1 MDTLVPFPV
10 SKTKITPPRR
20 RTELISRSRL
30 IDALHILLNKKLVLV
45 SAPAGYGKTSLLIDF
60 VATSEIPVCWL
71 SLDILDQEP
80 QRFLSYL
87 VACIRERFPAFGGES
102 LALLDNMAS
111 IEKENERLAVVL
123 TNEIYQY
130 IHEHFAIVLDDYQ
143 FIDSVPSLRLFINR
157 FIQLAGEHCHIILVS
172 RTLPVLPDF
181 HLLVARDYVAG
192 LGLEELAFLPEEIQT
207 LFDQNTGQSISRED
221 AELLANE
228 TDGWITSI
236 SLTGLSYN
244 KGLNRQKTPA
254 ARTGIELYDYFAR
267 EVLDKQTSSM
277 RKFLLVTSLFE
288 EVNVDICEAVL
299 DPLLPTLR
307 NEWRGLFGAVQKN
320 NLFAISLG
328 RESGSFRYHHLFQDY
343 LQAIL
348 QEENREIIWEVMR
361 LLAIYYEERQD
372 WEKVHHIYEQ
382 SGDLGALVRLL
393 ENCGTYLIRNGRIAM
408 LGDWLDRLPVFLLR
422 ENPGLLS
429 LQGSVAYTRGETQTG
444 ISLLSQAEKG
454 LRAENDRENLVV
466 TLVRKAAAYRDSGDY
481 SRALS
486 DAEEV
491 IALTSEMEEQHAQ
504 YNQAAALRVKG
515 MALFR
520 LGRTAESVAWLETSL
535 TLFSALR
542 DLNYVPILQM
552 ELGVVHNALGENEIA
567 IKYYLSALKTWQANG
582 NLGWQAT
589 LLNNLGVLYHQVG
602 EYEKAFCM
610 FEEAVDCA
618 RRSNF
623 VRSKSMALSSLGDLL
638 LDLQEFE
645 YAREC
650 YEESRGI
657 ASQRQYSFW
666 MFYNQVAL
674 ARTARIS
681 NQYNVAENLLKEL
694 SEYINPETSA
704 GEEALFRLEY
714 GCLLLSLQRSRQA
727 VESFNR
733 AVDLYEQDGRPL
745 ETNICR
751 LWLAAALFHTG
762 QDETALRHLMC
773 FISDYRT
780 MKETFPLLIAASQ
793 VRPWYGKTTIPA
805 ELSAGMEHLFKQ
817 AAQFVE
823 NIPTLRRKLRQVSR
837 STLIS
842 PPHLVIHGFGPAQVF
857 INGKKLSLSDWQ
869 TRETRDLFFYFLQ
882 SSPQTKEDVAVD
894 FWPDLNLS
902 RMKMRFK
909 TNMYRLRHAVGQD
922 TILFEG
928 ERYRF
933 NRNVDYEYD
942 VEIFDKLLKQSRDLV
957 KRDDKL
963 SMLQAAVDL
972 VKGSYLAD
980 IDAVWADLER
990 ARLELNYHAALIELA
1005 ELYLEAGQPLRTI
1018 EVCRIALKA
1027 DPLMEAAYRLSMRAY
1042 AVIGDIA
1049 AVARVHQS
1057 CHSVLDDA
1065 LGIEPSGETQELYRK
1080 LLKS

>member
-1 MDTLVPFPV
+1 M
-10 SKTKITPPRR
+10 
-20 RTELISRSRL
+20 

-45 SAPAGYGKTSLLIDF
+45 SAPPGYGKTSLLIDF

-87 VACIRERFPAFGGES
+87 IACIRERFPAFGGES

-181 HLLVARDYVAG
+181 HLLVARDHVAG

-422 ENPGLLS
+422 ENPRLLS
-429 LQGSVAYTRGETQTG
+429 LQGVVVYTRGETQAG

-466 TLVRKAAAYRDSGDY
+466 TLVRKAAAYRESGDP

-486 DAEEV
+486 DAEEAITLASTEV
-491 IALTSEMEEQHAQ
+491 DQSTSF
-504 YNQAAALRVKG
+504 NLAAALRVKG

-520 LGRTAESVAWLETSL
+520 LGHTVASVEWLEKSL
-535 TLFSALR
+535 KIFSVLR
-542 DLNYVPILQM
+542 DQNYLPLLEM
-552 ELGVVHNALGENEIA
+552 ELGVVHNVLGENKVAE
-567 IKYYLSALKTWQANG
+567 KFYTSALKTWQANG

-589 LLNNLGVLYHQVG
+589 LMNNLGVLYHQVG
-602 EYEKAFCM
+602 EYEKAFYA
-610 FEEAVDCA
+610 FEDAIDFA
-618 RRSNF
+618 RRSDY
-623 VRSKSMALSSLGDLL
+623 VRTQAVAISSMGDLL
-638 LDLQEFE
+638 LDLDESK
-645 YAREC
+645 YAKDC
-650 YEESRGI
+650 YEQ
-657 ASQRQYSFW
+657 AHNMATQHQYSFW

-674 ARTARIS
+674 ARTARLS
-681 NQYNVAENLLKEL
+681 NQYDVAKNLLEEL
-694 SEYINPETSA
+694 SAGISLETSA
-704 GEEALFRLEY
+704 GDEALFRLEY
-714 GCLLLSLQRSRQA
+714 GCLLLSLQRPHQA
-727 VESFNR
+727 VESLNR
-733 AVDLYEQDGRPL
+733 ALDLYEQDGRPL

-751 LWLAAALFHTG
+751 LWLAAALFHAG
-762 QDETALRHLMC
+762 QDETALRHLMR
-773 FISDYRT
+773 FISDYRA
-780 MKETFPLLIAASQ
+780 MEETFPLLIAARQ
-793 VRPWYGKTTIPA
+793 VQPWCEKISIPA
-805 ELSAGMEHLFKQ
+805 ELSVTLEHLFKR
-817 AAQFVE
+817 AAQFAE
-823 NIPTLRRKLRQVSR
+823 DIPSLRRKLRLVSR
-837 STLIS
+837 SAFIS
-842 PPHLVIHGFGPAQVF
+842 PPQLTVHGFGPAQVF
-857 INGKKLSLSDWQ
+857 INGKKVSLSDWQ

-882 SSPQTKEDVAVD
+882 SPPQTKEDVAVD
-894 FWPDLNLS
+894 FWPDISLA
-902 RMKMRFK
+902 RIKMRFK

-1065 LGIEPSGETQELYRK
+1065 LGI
-1080 LLKS
+1080 

>member
-1 MDTLVPFPV
+1 MDTPIPV
-10 SKTKITPPRR
+10 SRTKITPPRR

-30 IDALHILLNKKLVLV
+30 IDALHTLLNKKLVLI

-87 VACIRERFPAFGGES
+87 IACIRERFPAFGGES
-102 LALLDNMAS
+102 LALLNNMAS
-111 IEKENERLAVVL
+111 IEKENERLVVVL
-123 TNEIYQY
+123 TNETYQY

-181 HLLVARDYVAG
+181 HLLVARDQVAG
-192 LGLEELAFLPEEIQT
+192 LGLEELAFLPEEIQV
-207 LFDQNTGQSISRED
+207 LFSQNTGQSISRED

-236 SLTGLSYN
+236 SLTGLSYSQ
-244 KGLNRQKTPA
+244 GLNNQKTPA

-267 EVLDKQTSSM
+267 EVLDKQSPSM

-372 WEKVHHIYEQ
+372 WEKAHHIYEH
-382 SGDLGALVRLL
+382 SGDLCALVRLL
-393 ENCGTYLIRNGRIAM
+393 EKCGTYLIRNGRIAM

-422 ENPGLLS
+422 ENPRLLS
-429 LQGSVAYTRGETQTG
+429 LQGAVVYTRGETQAG
-444 ISLLSQAEKG
+444 ISLLSQAEEG
-454 LRAENDRENLVV
+454 LRAENDKENLIV
-466 TLVRKAAAYRDSGDY
+466 TLVRRAAAYRDSGDY

-486 DAEEV
+486 DSEEAV
-491 IALTSEMEEQHAQ
+491 ALTSEMDEQQHAQ

-520 LGRTAESVAWLETSL
+520 LGRTAESVEWLETSL
-535 TLFSALR
+535 ALFSALG
-542 DLNYVPILQM
+542 DVNYVPILQM

-602 EYEKAFCM
+602 EHEKAFRM
-610 FEEAVDCA
+610 FEEAIDCA
-618 RRSNF
+618 QRSDF
-623 VRSKSMALSSLGDLL
+623 VRSQSMALSSLGDLL
-638 LDLQEFE
+638 SDLQEFD

-650 YEESRGI
+650 YEESLGM
-657 ASQRQYSFW
+657 ASRHKYSFW
-666 MFYNQVAL
+666 MFYNQASL
-674 ARTARIS
+674 ARIARLS
-681 NQYNVAENLLKEL
+681 NQYDVAENLLREL
-694 SEYINPETSA
+694 SAQVSPETSA

-714 GCLLLSLQRSRQA
+714 GCLLLSLQRPGEA
-727 VESFNR
+727 VEMLNR
-733 AVDLYEQDGRPL
+733 AIDLYEQDGRPL

-751 LWLAAALFHTG
+751 LWLAASFFDAR
-762 QDETALRHLMC
+762 QDENALRHLRC
-773 FISDYRT
+773 FASDYRT
-780 MKETFPLLIAASQ
+780 MKEAFPLFIAASQ
-793 VRPWYGKTTIPA
+793 VRSWYGKISIPP
-805 ELSAGMEHLFKQ
+805 ELSIALEHLFKR
-817 AAQFVE
+817 AAQFAE
-823 NIPTLRRKLRQVSR
+823 DIPTLRRKLRQASR
-837 STLIS
+837 SALIS

-857 INGKKLSLSDWQ
+857 LNGKKVSLSDWQ

-894 FWPDLNLS
+894 FWPDLSLA
-902 RMKMRFK
+902 RIKMRFK
-909 TNMYRLRHAVGQD
+909 TTMYRLRHAVGQE

-933 NRNVDYEYD
+933 NRDVDYEYD
-942 VEIFDKLLKQSRDLV
+942 VEIFDRLLKQSRNSIN
-957 KRDDKL
+957 RDDKL
-963 SMLQAAVDL
+963 SMLQEAVDL
-972 VKGSYLAD
+972 VKGPYLAD
-980 IDAVWADLER
+980 IDGAWADLER
-990 ARLELNYHAALIELA
+990 ARLELDYHAALMELA

-1018 EVCRIALKA
+1018 EVCRNALKA

-1042 AVIGDIA
+1042 AVVGDTA

-1057 CHSVLDDA
+1057 CHSILDVE
-1065 LGIEPSGETQELYRK
+1065 LGIEPSDETKELYRK
-1080 LLKS
+1080 LFKA